1 MKLVITFIN
10 GEELELISSSILN
23 GYVTT
28 HKQNKKN
35 RFEKMFSNSFDGLN
49 TNVFSL
55 IATSTPQLG
64 YASLITKADWI
75 TVGKDSE
82 FATFYKTSSINLLH
96 ENYYKYNS

>member
-1 MKLVITFIN
+1 MKLVITFID
-10 GEELELISSSILN
+10 GEQLELVSSSILN
-23 GYVTT
+23 GYVNV

-35 RFEKMFSNSFDGLN
+35 GFEKMFSNSFDGLH

-64 YASLITKADWI
+64 YASLINEADWI

-82 FATFYKTSSINLLH
+82 FATFYKTSSIKSIARKLL
-96 ENYYKYNS
+96 

>member
-1 MKLVITFIN
+1 MKLVITFID
-10 GEELELISSSILN
+10 GEELELIESSILN

-35 RFEKMFSNSFDGLN
+35 GLEKIFSNSFDGLH

-64 YASLITKADWI
+64 YASLISEADWI
-75 TVGKDSE
+75 TVGKNSE
-82 FATFYKTSSINLLH
+82 FATFYKTSSIKSISRKLM
-96 ENYYKYNS
+96 